1 MRTQIPV
8 VVIVINFSPEVK
20 LPPTPF
26 SWILSRLAHHSPFPR
41 FLHHFIRH
49 LILLR
54 LEGNTKTNPSHATN
68 VTNVTFLQTTPTGS
82 GGGGGCA
89 LPWIFLIIIRYNLV
103 VWQGI
108 SQSHLHLFSYILHLT
123 SVPAQI
129 HFGESPLTSSLMLT
143 TPNAEPCINIC

>member
-82 GGGGGCA
+82 GGGGVAVCA
-89 LPWIFLIIIRYNLV
+89 TLDFPDNYQIQPGGVTRD
-103 VWQGI
+103 
-108 SQSHLHLFSYILHLT
+108 QSVPPTPSLLHLT
-123 SVPAQI
+123 SYICPGSDTFWRI
-129 HFGESPLTSSLMLT
+129 STDIK
-143 TPNAEPCINIC
+143 PNANDS

>member
-26 SWILSRLAHHSPFPR
+26 SWISSRLAHHSPFPR

-82 GGGGGCA
+82 GGAGLCTVVTYPPPI
-89 LPWIFLIIIRYNLV
+89 LLIIIYSLV
-103 VWQGI
+103 
-108 SQSHLHLFSYILHLT
+108 
-123 SVPAQI
+123 SVLL
-129 HFGESPLTSSLMLT
+129 SLPLTTGEPSSGHSLKLY
-143 TPNAEPCINIC
+143 IGGIQD

>member
-1 MRTQIPV
+1 MRKLSV
-8 VVIVINFSPEVK
+8 AVILIKIEIQLRWEVNCSPPP
-20 LPPTPF
+20 LPQ
-26 SWILSRLAHHSPFPR
+26 WQNRRLPW
-41 FLHHFIRH
+41 FLQDFIRN
-49 LILLR
+49 LILPG
-54 LEGNTKTNPSHATN
+54 LEVYTKTNPSHATN

-108 SQSHLHLFSYILHLT
+108 SQSHLHLLSYILHLT

-129 HFGESPLTSSLMLT
+129 HFGESPPTSSLMLT

>member
-82 GGGGGCA
+82 TGGGGGGGGVCY
-89 LPWIFLIIIRYNLV
+89 PGF
-103 VWQGI
+103 
-108 SQSHLHLFSYILHLT
+108 
-123 SVPAQI
+123 
-129 HFGESPLTSSLMLT
+129 
-143 TPNAEPCINIC
+143 C